1 MTPVLFIPT
10 LKRQER
16 TRLENHLRRTRDVRY
31 ADRLRAVLW
40 SSERCPV
47 PEIGHRLG
55 KHPSTVQRW
64 LHAYRRSRI
73 RGLELGKS
81 PGRPR
86 CIATDGEECLRQAVL
101 TQPRDLNYRFT
112 RWSSATLTAHLFHL
126 PGRKNAAGFVT
137 QLKGLCP
144 IYPDQHLL
152 LFLDNCSIHHA
163 QVVQRFLAD
172 HRDRIT
178 LLWSAPYTP
187 ELNLIGRYWGHL
199 KAKATDT
206 YFFGTVEELESAIR
220 HAVRDFNRSPAPR
233 MTCNLESM
241 RPLRKAA

>member
-10 LKRQER
+10 LKRRER

-64 LHAYRRSRI
+64 LHDYRRFRL

-86 CIATDGEECLRQAVL
+86 CIDADGEECLRQAVL
-101 TQPRDLNYRFT
+101 TQPRDLNHRFT
-112 RWSSATLTAHLFHL
+112 RWSIATLTAHLFRELHL
-126 PGRKNAAGFVT
+126 QISQDSVRRTLRRLGFTYKRPKLSLRHRQSRRAVRQAKAARDAAAK
-137 QLKGLCP
+137 KGLVTP
-144 IYPDQHLL
+144 SAMSSSLKMSVSST
-152 LFLDNCSIHHA
+152 SI
-163 QVVQRFLAD
+163 
-172 HRDRIT
+172 
-178 LLWSAPYTP
+178 
-187 ELNLIGRYWGHL
+187 
-199 KAKATDT
+199 
-206 YFFGTVEELESAIR
+206 
-220 HAVRDFNRSPAPR
+220 PA
-233 MTCNLESM
+233 
-241 RPLRKAA
+241 